1 MSSQH
6 CLNTKV
12 QSSNQLPEL
21 KSQTTPSCV
30 NTSREKETN
39 QIIVVVD
46 SSLDDY
52 SFLVAGVISPCKV
65 IVLDHRESGI
75 AQITEILR
83 TESHVRELH
92 LLSHGS
98 PGCLYLGNTE
108 LKSNDLDNYFDEL
121 QSWKQA
127 FSKTSQIFLYGCH
140 LALDKCGQSFV
151 QKLHDFLGIGIA
163 ATNTIMGNHENHK
176 SWDFPVQ
183 IGSMH
188 PSQVLSEELMLSYSG
203 FFGDLSLSWA
213 NSIGSLGRNSGTAIA
228 TDDFNNVYAVGR
240 FTGEIDINDDGIFDL
255 VSQETTG
262 LRNGYIV
269 KFNENG
275 DLTWS
280 NTIDDTSTASDVEID
295 SLGNAYIVGSQSN
308 RITDL
313 GSSLIKYSPQGEVL
327 LRKDF
332 DLSSANSIGIDST
345 ENIYIAGSV
354 DRSVDLNG
362 DGEFDLLRRPGS
374 LISDSYLL
382 KLNGDGSL
390 IWSLQFNSSQRNS
403 ANSIAVDP
411 FDNIYVT
418 GRFSGSVDLNND
430 GNFDLVPDG
439 RSDAYIAKFSD
450 DGSLIWAESIGGSG
464 DDVGTDITVDN
475 FGNVYATG
483 RVSGGLFGRRIDI
496 NNNGVNDL
504 VLGEGT
510 STYIVEF
517 DSSGNLLW
525 SKDILVSSSSRVL
538 GGRGIYV
545 DDSGNIYN
553 VGSFAANVDIN
564 GDGFFDLQ
572 PTERSSTVPFSDG
585 YLLKFD
591 DNKNLVYAKKIGDGL
606 TDSASDIAIDQSG
619 FINVIGSFTSSNID
633 LTNDGTPNLF
643 SGGGDSDAYII
654 EFQEIY
660 TLEDEIIEEDES
672 MVEKIPQPE
681 EEEELTSIVEEQED
695 NSTVEQIPQPEEE
708 DGLVSEGD
716 KLDDPDFRFINLS
729 PLNIYLIDTEFS
741 LNTATNREE
750 ASGTFQIGLEN
761 SPSPLLQVN
770 GSISYD
776 QESIQ
781 VDGLMS
787 ALVGETNLPLFT
799 GGFQIEVG
807 QTDTLTLN
815 DTTPDNQETVELAG
829 LDLKL
834 NGLEFTAEG
843 LAFQSQVNLP
853 TELGDFAF
861 NVTDP
866 NRILINDQ
874 GISVTGG
881 SINFPDID
889 WRIAN
894 LLRLKAEDL
903 QATYLQ
909 EEGIILQ
916 GKVELP
922 EVFNLTGNLVG
933 TEDNPNY
940 IRINAD
946 QDPLVDL
953 RGSISTGGYK
963 LIPNVWEL
971 RSAEVFLDTSANEI
985 QGDASLLI
993 PTGIVLEGGL
1003 GFIENQ
1009 INYLSLG
1016 ASELNQPIGTTGI
1029 FLQSI
1034 SGQIDNIA
1042 SSDTDLIEFLG
1053 QTEMTAGAEVN
1064 LSLPSWLGGNVSGS
1078 VLGLGLEA
1086 LIDPER
1092 LSGSGDITL
1101 LGGLARGN
1109 GQAELNWNQG
1119 TLTAST
1125 SFNILDSFIQTQSD
1139 FKATSSL
1146 DIGMAGSA
1154 SVNIPSRLPFGGTQ
1168 LGSGNFALQFTN
1180 DNNLSND
1187 FIAGWGEI
1195 SNPIPFASDIVIG
1208 VQVDFDGSWSTI
1220 GASEIPKTNSFYV
1233 EPETEYLLLNASWE
1247 NNNQDLVEVQV
1258 IDPQGNIYQEN
1269 EFESQGFYILDD
1281 LSNEFQKTVLIN
1293 TPTEGIW
1300 DLQVIDDSGIGTIE
1314 TTAFRDA
1321 SQSVIEIT
1329 GLESDET
1336 GAEITIN
1343 YDAFSTN
1350 EDTQISLFYDTKN
1363 SGTDG
1368 ILIADYLLDS
1378 QGSGSFTWDTQG
1390 LVPGDYYVYGMISG
1404 GDSIPSFGYSSE
1416 PVSIKN
1422 QADLSI
1428 TKTVTSESP
1437 DTNSVVTYKIEVENQ
1452 GDITSEQVS
1461 LNKSLPTGASLV
1473 SASLDP
1479 VFQSDTDLIFDIG
1492 DLAGGETNS
1501 IEVTLDISSVTDA
1514 LSTRSQVSSKT
1525 FDPNFNNDFV
1535 IIDGLDTSDT
1545 TEDSEFENDT
1555 LIGGMGDDLVR
1566 DEGESTLFILDD
1578 QTAISSVESTNNL
1591 TSRYRDFLTLFG
1603 VENMNSIIDS
1613 NPTEEI
1619 EIIAEF
1625 NIESDT
1631 IGLSTGVE
1639 FDDLVFTP
1647 EGNNTRIELG
1657 DKTLAIIEDIDSIS
1671 LRNDVNFIRI

>member
-6 CLNTKV
+6 CFNTQF
-12 QSSNQLPEL
+12 QSSNQFPEL
-21 KSQTTPSCV
+21 KSQATSNCV
-30 NTSREKETN
+30 KTSREKETN

-52 SFLVAGVISPCKV
+52 SFLVSGVLSHCKIV
-65 IVLDHRESGI
+65 VLDHQESGI
-75 AQITEILR
+75 DQITEILR
-83 TESHVRELH
+83 MESHVQELH

-108 LKSNDLDNYFDEL
+108 FNLNSLYSYFKEL
-121 QSWKQA
+121 QSWKKA

-140 LALDKCGQSFV
+140 LAFEKSGQRFV
-151 QKLHDFLGIGIA
+151 KKLHDFLEIGIA
-163 ATNTIMGNHENHK
+163 ATNTTMGNHENNK

-183 IGSMH
+183 IGSIH
-188 PSQVLSEELMLSYSG
+188 PSQVLSDELMLSYSG

-213 NSIGSLGRNSGTAIA
+213 NSISGVGANFGTGIA
-228 TDDFNNVYAVGR
+228 TDDSNNVYAVGS
-240 FTGEIDINDDGIFDL
+240 FGGEIDINDDGIFDL
-255 VSQETTG
+255 VSQEPTDIQY
-262 LRNGYIV
+262 GYIV

-275 DLTWS
+275 DLIWS
-280 NTIDDTSTASDVEID
+280 NTIDDIWIATDIDID
-295 SLGNAYIVGSQSN
+295 SFGDIYVFGLQPI
-308 RITDL
+308 
-313 GSSLIKYSPQGEVL
+313 GSSLIKYSSQGEIL
-327 LRKDF
+327 LQKDF
-332 DLSSANSIGIDST
+332 DLSSANSIGIDSAD
-345 ENIYIAGSV
+345 NIYIAGAL

-362 DGEFDLLRRPGS
+362 DGEFDLIKRSGAL
-374 LISDSYLL
+374 SDSYII
-382 KLNGDGSL
+382 KLNEDGSL
-390 IWSLQFNSSQRNS
+390 IWSLNFKSDQSNLVS
-403 ANSIAVDP
+403 SIAVDP

-418 GRFSGSVDLNND
+418 GSFSGSVDLNND
-430 GNFDLVPDG
+430 GNFDLVSQG
-439 RSDAYIAKFSD
+439 ISDPYIAKFD
-450 DGSLIWAESIGGSG
+450 DNGSFIWAQSFGSSGNKTISRSSDISI
-464 DDVGTDITVDN
+464 DN
-475 FGNVYATG
+475 TGNVYATS
-483 RVSGGLFGRRIDI
+483 RIYSDGGGTIDI
-496 NNNGVNDL
+496 NDDGVNNL
-504 VLGEGT
+504 VSEEGLGR
-510 STYIVEF
+510 YFVEF

-525 SKDILVSSSSRVL
+525 SKNIPVGEREYSFGIGGTSR
-538 GGRGIYV
+538 IYV
-545 DDSGNIYN
+545 DDSGNLYN
-553 VGSFAANVDIN
+553 VGNFAGDLDIN

-572 PTERSSTVPFSDG
+572 STEDSQYPRDDG

-591 DNKNLVYAKKIGDGL
+591 NNQNLVYAKKIGGFSSDQL
-606 TDSASDIAIDQSG
+606 SDISIDQSG
-619 FINVIGSFTSSNID
+619 FINVIGSFTSPSID
-633 LTNDGTPNLF
+633 LTNDGKPNLVSVADF
-643 SGGGDSDAYII
+643 DAHII
-654 EFQEIY
+654 RFQEIDF
-660 TLEDEIIEEDES
+660 LKNEVIKDES
-672 MVEKIPQPE
+672 
-681 EEEELTSIVEEQED
+681 
-695 NSTVEQIPQPEEE
+695 
-708 DGLVSEGD
+708 
-716 KLDDPDFRFINLS
+716 INLS
-729 PLNIYLIDTEFS
+729 PLNIYLIDAEFS

-750 ASGTFQIGLEN
+750 ATGTFQIGLEN

-787 ALVGETNLPLFT
+787 AMVGETNLPLFT

-815 DTTPDNQETVELAG
+815 DTTPDNQETVKLAG

-843 LAFQSQVNLP
+843 LALQSQVNLP

-894 LLRLKAEDL
+894 LLRLKAKNL
-903 QATYLQ
+903 QTTYLQ

-922 EVFNLTGNLVG
+922 EVFNLTGDLVG

-946 QDPLVDL
+946 QDLLVDL

-963 LIPNVWEL
+963 FTPNVWEL
-971 RSAEVFLDTSANEI
+971 RSAEVFLDTSANAI

-1016 ASELNQPIGTTGI
+1016 ASELNRPIGTTGI

-1042 SSDTDLIEFLG
+1042 SLNTDLIEFLG

-1064 LSLPSWLGGNVSGS
+1064 LSFPSWLGGNVSGS

-1139 FKATSSL
+1139 FKATSNL
-1146 DIGMAGSA
+1146 DISMAGSA

-1180 DNNLSND
+1180 DNNLSNG

-1208 VQVDFDGSWSTI
+1208 VQVNFDGSWSTI

-1258 IDPQGNIYQEN
+1258 IDPQGTIYQEN
-1269 EFESQGFYILDD
+1269 EFESQGFYILED

-1343 YDAFSTN
+1343 YDAFYAN
-1350 EDTQISLFYDTKN
+1350 EDTQISLFYDTTN

-1390 LVPGDYYVYGMISG
+1390 LVPGDYYIYGMISG
-1404 GDSIPSFGYSSE
+1404 GDSIPSFDYSSE

-1452 GDITSEQVS
+1452 GDIISEQVS

-1501 IEVTLDISSVTDA
+1501 IEVTLDISSITDA
-1514 LSTRSQVSSKT
+1514 LSSRSQVSSKT

-1535 IIDGLDTSDT
+1535 ILDGLDTSGA
-1545 TEDSEFENDT
+1545 TEDSGFENDI
-1555 LIGGMGDDLVR
+1555 LIGGMGNDLVR
-1566 DEGESTLFILDD
+1566 DEGEATLFILDD

-1591 TSRYRDFLTLFG
+1591 TSRYRNFLTLFG
-1603 VENMNSIIDS
+1603 VENINSVIDS
-1613 NPTEEI
+1613 TPTEEI

-1625 NIESDT
+1625 NIVSDT
-1631 IGLSTGVE
+1631 IGLANGVE
-1639 FDDLVFTP
+1639 FEDLIFTS
-1647 EGNNTRIELG
+1647 EGNNTKIELG
-1657 DKTLAIIEDIDSIS
+1657 EKSLAIIENIDSIS
-1671 LRNDVNFIRI
+1671 LRNDANFIQV